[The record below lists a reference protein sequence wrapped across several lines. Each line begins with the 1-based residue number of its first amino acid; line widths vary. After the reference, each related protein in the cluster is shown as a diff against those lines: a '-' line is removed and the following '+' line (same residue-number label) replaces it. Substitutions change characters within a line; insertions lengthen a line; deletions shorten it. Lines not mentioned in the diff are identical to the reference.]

1 MTLTIRAMRDDDAAH
16 VVTMVQGLAR
26 DTGSDVIPKLTPE
39 SLIAHGDLI
48 DVTVAE
54 EGSAILGAC
63 LTLLTYS
70 TWRDAKGL
78 YVVDLFIDG
87 KARNRGIGLK
97 LLREAARRGRTKGAR
112 FIKLEVYH
120 TNEGAARFYE
130 RLGFVRNDK
139 DGLFVLEDDEVTTFL
154 SADDEASSPLPNPSS
169 RRKPGSIG

>member
-1 MTLTIRAMRDDDAAH
+1 MTLTIRPMRGEDAPQ
-16 VVTMVQGLAR
+16 VVAMVQGLAR
-26 DTGSDVIPKLTPE
+26 DTGVDVIPKLTAE

-48 DVTVAE
+48 DVTLAE
-54 EGSAILGAC
+54 DAGGILGAC

-87 KARNRGIGLK
+87 KARNQGLGVK
-97 LLREAARRGRTKGAR
+97 LLREAARRGRQKGAR
-112 FIKLEVYH
+112 FIKLEVYD

-139 DGLFVLEDDEVTTFL
+139 DRLFVLEEDKVTEFL
-154 SADDEASSPLPNPSS
+154 T
-169 RRKPGSIG
+169 G

>member
-1 MTLTIRAMRDDDAAH
+1 MTLIIRPMREDDAPN
-16 VVTMVQGLAR
+16 VVAMVHGLAR
-26 DTGSDVIPKLTPE
+26 DTGSDVVPKLTPE
-39 SLIAHGDLI
+39 SLIAARDLI
-48 DVTVAE
+48 DVTIAE
-54 EGSAILGAC
+54 DDGGILGAC

-97 LLREAARRGRTKGAR
+97 LLREAGRRGRAKGAR

-139 DGLFVLEDDEVTTFL
+139 DRLFVLEENRVTALL
-154 SADDEASSPLPNPSS
+154 SAE
-169 RRKPGSIG
+169 

>member
-1 MTLTIRAMRDDDAAH
+1 MTLTIRPMREEDAPH
-16 VVTMVQGLAR
+16 VVAMVHGLAR

-48 DVTVAE
+48 DVTIAE
-54 EGSAILGAC
+54 EGGAILGAC

-87 KARNRGIGLK
+87 KARNRGIGLR
-97 LLREAARRGRTKGAR
+97 LLREAARRGRARGAR

-139 DGLFVLEDDEVTTFL
+139 DGLFVLESKNLDALLEF
-154 SADDEASSPLPNPSS
+154 
-169 RRKPGSIG
+169 

>member
-1 MTLTIRAMRDDDAAH
+1 VTLIIRPMREDDAPN
-16 VVTMVQGLAR
+16 VVAMVHGLAR
-26 DTGSDVIPKLTPE
+26 DTGSDVVPKLTPE
-39 SLIAHGDLI
+39 SLIAARDLI
-48 DVTVAE
+48 DVTIAE
-54 EGSAILGAC
+54 DDGGILGAC

-78 YVVDLFIDG
+78 YIVDLFIDG

-97 LLREAARRGRTKGAR
+97 LLREAGRRGRAKGAR

-139 DGLFVLEDDEVTTFL
+139 DRLFVLEDDKVTALL
-154 SADDEASSPLPNPSS
+154 SAE
-169 RRKPGSIG
+169 

>member
-1 MTLTIRAMRDDDAAH
+1 MTLIIRPMREDDAPN
-16 VVTMVQGLAR
+16 VVAMVHGLAR
-26 DTGSDVIPKLTPE
+26 DTGSDVVPKLTPE
-39 SLIAHGDLI
+39 SLIAARDLI
-48 DVTVAE
+48 DVTIAE
-54 EGSAILGAC
+54 DDGGILGAC
-63 LTLLTYS
+63 LMLLTYS

-97 LLREAARRGRTKGAR
+97 LLREAGRRGRAKGAR

-139 DGLFVLEDDEVTTFL
+139 DRLFVLEENRVTALL
-154 SADDEASSPLPNPSS
+154 SAE
-169 RRKPGSIG
+169 

>member
-1 MTLTIRAMRDDDAAH
+1 MTLIIRPMRRDDAPN
-16 VVTMVQGLAR
+16 VVAMVHGLAR
-26 DTGSDVIPKLTPE
+26 DTGADFVPKLTPE
-39 SLIAHGDLI
+39 SLIAERDLI
-48 DVTVAE
+48 DVTIAE
-54 EGSAILGAC
+54 DGGSIVGAC
-63 LTLLTYS
+63 LALLTYS

-97 LLREAARRGRTKGAR
+97 LLREAGRRGRAKGAR

-139 DGLFVLEDDEVTTFL
+139 DRLFVLEDDKVTEFL
-154 SADDEASSPLPNPSS
+154 ETSN
-169 RRKPGSIG
+169 

>member
-1 MTLTIRAMRDDDAAH
+1 MTLAIRPMREDDAPHIVA
-16 VVTMVQGLAR
+16 MVHGLAR
-26 DTGSDVIPKLTPE
+26 DTGSDVVPKLTPE

-48 DVTVAE
+48 DVTIAE
-54 EGSAILGAC
+54 EAGGILGAC

-97 LLREAARRGRTKGAR
+97 LLREAARRGRARGAR

-139 DGLFVLEDDEVTTFL
+139 DRLFVLESENLDALLEF
-154 SADDEASSPLPNPSS
+154 
-169 RRKPGSIG
+169 

>member
-1 MTLTIRAMRDDDAAH
+1 MTLIIRPMREDDAPN
-16 VVTMVQGLAR
+16 VVAMVHGLAR
-26 DTGSDVIPKLTPE
+26 DTGSDVVPKLTPE
-39 SLIAHGDLI
+39 SLIAARDLI
-48 DVTVAE
+48 DVTIAE
-54 EGSAILGAC
+54 DDGGILGAC

-97 LLREAARRGRTKGAR
+97 LLREAGRRGRTKGAR

-139 DGLFVLEDDEVTTFL
+139 DRLFVLEDDKVTALL
-154 SADDEASSPLPNPSS
+154 SAE
-169 RRKPGSIG
+169 

>member
-1 MTLTIRAMRDDDAAH
+1 MTLTIRPMHEDDAPN
-16 VVTMVQGLAR
+16 VVAMVRGLAR
-26 DTGSDVIPKLTPE
+26 DTGSDVVPKLKPE

-48 DVTVAE
+48 DVTIAE
-54 EGSAILGAC
+54 EGGSILGAC

-78 YVVDLFIDG
+78 YIVDLFIDG

-97 LLREAARRGRTKGAR
+97 LLREAGRRGRAKGAR

-139 DGLFVLEDDEVTTFL
+139 DRLFVLEDDKVTAFL
-154 SADDEASSPLPNPSS
+154 SAE
-169 RRKPGSIG
+169 

>member
-1 MTLTIRAMRDDDAAH
+1 MTLTIRPMHEDDAPN
-16 VVTMVQGLAR
+16 VVAMVRGLAR
-26 DTGSDVIPKLTPE
+26 DTGSDVVPKLTPE
-39 SLIAHGDLI
+39 SLITHGDLI
-48 DVTVAE
+48 DVTIAE
-54 EGSAILGAC
+54 EGGAILGAC

-78 YVVDLFIDG
+78 YIVDLFIDG

-97 LLREAARRGRTKGAR
+97 LLREAGRRGRAKGAR

-139 DGLFVLEDDEVTTFL
+139 DRLFVLEDDKVTAFL
-154 SADDEASSPLPNPSS
+154 SAE
-169 RRKPGSIG
+169 

>member
-1 MTLTIRAMRDDDAAH
+1 MTLAIRAMREDDAPH
-16 VVTMVQGLAR
+16 VVAMIHGLAR

-48 DVTVAE
+48 EVTIAE
-54 EGSAILGAC
+54 EGGAIFGAC

-97 LLREAARRGRTKGAR
+97 LLREAARRGRARGAR

-130 RLGFVRNDK
+130 RLGFVRSDK
-139 DGLFVLEDDEVTTFL
+139 DRLFVLESENLDALLEF
-154 SADDEASSPLPNPSS
+154 
-169 RRKPGSIG
+169 

>member
-1 MTLTIRAMRDDDAAH
+1 MTLAIRAMREDDAPH
-16 VVTMVQGLAR
+16 VVAMVHGLAR

-48 DVTVAE
+48 EVTIAE
-54 EGSAILGAC
+54 EGGAIFGAC

-78 YVVDLFIDG
+78 YVVDLFIDV

-97 LLREAARRGRTKGAR
+97 LLREAARRGRARGAR

-120 TNEGAARFYE
+120 TNERAARFYE

-139 DGLFVLEDDEVTTFL
+139 DRLFVLESENLDALLEF
-154 SADDEASSPLPNPSS
+154 
-169 RRKPGSIG
+169 